1 MYFATNKKVYQPIE
15 RASPNS
21 LLTATGASRPVGH
34 GLKIRAKKT
43 HAPDLE
49 VVKCFTRTRFSIV

>member
-1 MYFATNKKVYQPIE
+1 MYFADSKKVYKPIE

-21 LLTATGASRPVGH
+21 LPTATG
-34 GLKIRAKKT
+34 LKIGAIKT

-49 VVKCFTRTRFSIV
+49 LVKCFTRARFSIV